1 MIICGGFA
9 LSFYGG
15 IRSVTQF
22 AGKLA
27 FFFIVFS
34 ILAARSL
41 AEHAETSLRYVD
53 ALRRQGMSDLAV
65 DYLEEYLKRDDVAA
79 EDRPELEFEL
89 AASLVTASKSAGEIP
104 EREKKLNQAHDAF
117 LAFGKKYSDH
127 PRRAEA
133 LVQQATIEL
142 ERGRIRVLEAQLP
155 SNEAK
160 ATELAKQARELFAQ
174 SSKDY
179 ETAHAAVKAQLEKM
193 TGFIDEKKDRAL
205 YRQRERYFVDEVES
219 QFQAGLAEFFIADS
233 YAAIDYRGKSPK
245 GVKEYKQA
253 LSKALATFGKIS
265 EEHRR
270 ELAGLYGQLW
280 SARCLVSLGEF
291 EKANILLD
299 GLLQHDNSD
308 LATFQRQVFHFRL
321 LSLAAQNKPREIV
334 SLATEW
340 LKDNIRHRMEG
351 AYQGV
356 QMATAEALISLGK
369 ESKEEK
375 ETRAFYRQA
384 NEILSDLVRY
394 PNSYTGQ
401 ATREQLALS
410 RVMNRDVK
418 ATSFYELS
426 AQANA
431 RLDELRPDMPADD
444 RKKLLDEV
452 IAKLEQSIKAAEGK
466 AEPDDVGTVRMT
478 LAFAFLQNGDVAK
491 AAALADSLART
502 KEEFSRA
509 GEAGVLALTAY
520 ANLYDQAKT
529 KSGGEPDANEDRQ
542 KIESLA
548 QFMIEKWPK
557 SPSSDQARLLL
568 GKLSYAEKDYPKAA
582 ALLDGVN
589 PEGDQAAQAIS
600 FAGLAYWQ
608 QVLLARQQETTSA
621 EAITPLRT
629 KASDRLVSASA
640 KLKSVE
646 KDGLSRDRFRND
658 TVLAEVFLDASE
670 PAKSLETLTPIVT
683 LIKAKKEPAGLDPN
697 LRVAAIVA
705 SIRAYLDLGQV
716 DKTKEMIALIDVG
729 DSQKGTEKGTASV
742 TKVLV
747 SLAKSLRDQMDRRAA
762 EKRPMT
768 DKEISAYATFLD
780 GIAARDS
787 GQTPGTLTFLA
798 DAFLAIHRPAQA
810 VTLLEKASASPD
822 ADANTR
828 TRARMLLARG
838 QSLTGK
844 HDTAKSL
851 ISELLK
857 ENPNSRDVIFEKGEI
872 YEAAKDWP
880 GAIKHWQWFL
890 DRLKRVQPRPAELY
904 QVTDRLSGLYVE
916 MSKSATGE
924 DKKKLLSMAY
934 RLPSYLLETDK
945 NIPDEWKK
953 RLQSRVTAIKPY
965 LGS

>member
-1 MIICGGFA
+1 M
-9 LSFYGG
+9 
-15 IRSVTQF
+15 THF

-27 FFFIVFS
+27 VFIFV
-34 ILAARSL
+34 LAFGAVEGHGEG
-41 AEHAETSLRYVD
+41 AESSLRYVD

-65 DYLEEYLKRDDVAA
+65 DYLEELLQGKDVAE
-79 EDRPELEFEL
+79 EDRPDLEFEL
-89 AASLVTASKSAGEIP
+89 AASLVMASKSAGEIP
-104 EREKKLNQAHDAF
+104 EREKKLNRAHEAF
-117 LAFGKKYSDH
+117 LAFGKKYPEH
-127 PRRAEA
+127 ARRAEA

-155 SNEAK
+155 ANEAK
-160 ATELAKQARELFAQ
+160 ANELAKQARELFAQ

-179 ETAHAAVKAQLEKM
+179 DTAHTAVKEQLEKM
-193 TGFIDEKKDRAL
+193 TGFIDEKKDRSL

-233 YAAIDYRGKSPK
+233 YAAIDYRGKSPT

-253 LSKALATFGKIS
+253 LNKALATFGKIS

-299 GLLQHDNSD
+299 GLLQHDNAD
-308 LATFQRQVFHFRL
+308 LAAFQRQVFHFRL

-334 SLATEW
+334 SLATDWMKE
-340 LKDNIRHRMEG
+340 NIRHRLEG

-356 QMATAEALISLGK
+356 QMVTAEALIALGK
-369 ESKEEK
+369 DSKEEK
-375 ETRAFYRQA
+375 ETRALYRQA

-431 RLDELRPDMPADD
+431 RLDELRADMSVED
-444 RKKLLDEV
+444 RTKLLDEV
-452 IAKLEQSIKAAEGK
+452 IAKLEQSIKAADGKTEGD
-466 AEPDDVGTVRMT
+466 EVGTARMT
-478 LAFAFLQNGDVAK
+478 LAFALLQKGEVAK
-491 AAALADSLART
+491 AADLADNLART

-520 ANLYDQAKT
+520 ANLYDQARKKQEEG
-529 KSGGEPDANEDRQ
+529 KSSNAAEDRK
-542 KIESLA
+542 KIESLS
-548 QFMIEKWPK
+548 QYMIEKWPK

-568 GKLSYAEKDYPKAA
+568 GKLNYAEKDYPQAA
-582 ALLDGVN
+582 KLLDGVN
-589 PEGDQAAQAIS
+589 PEGDQAVQAIS
-600 FAGLAYWQ
+600 LAGLAYWQ
-608 QVLLARQQETTSA
+608 QVLLRRTQEAASTESIA
-621 EAITPLRT
+621 ELRT
-629 KASDRLVSASA
+629 KATDRLMTASA
-640 KLKSVE
+640 KLKQQE
-646 KDGLSRDRFRND
+646 KETLSRDRFRND
-658 TVLAEVFLDASE
+658 TVLAEVYLDSAE
-670 PAKSLETLTPIVT
+670 PAKSLETLTPIINV
-683 LIKAKKEPAGLDPN
+683 IKDKKEPPGLDPN

-716 DKTKEMIALIDVG
+716 DKTKEMIALIDAG
-729 DSQKGTEKGTASV
+729 DGGKGTANV

-747 SLAKSLRDQMDRRAA
+747 SLAKSLRDQMDRRTA
-762 EKRPMT
+762 EKKPMSE
-768 DKEISAYATFLD
+768 KEISSYATFLD
-780 GIAARDS
+780 GIASRDS
-787 GQTPGTLTFLA
+787 GQTPATQTFLA

-810 VTLLEKASASPD
+810 VTLLEKASKSAD

-828 TRARMLLARG
+828 TRARMLLARA

-844 HDTAKSL
+844 HDAAKSL

-857 ENPNSRDVIFEKGEI
+857 ENLNSRDVIFEKGEI

-890 DRLKRVQPRPAELY
+890 DRLKRVQPRPSELY

-916 MSKSATGE
+916 MSKTANGE
-924 DKKKLLSMAY
+924 DKKKLLSMAN
-934 RLPSYLLETDK
+934 RLPSYLLETDR
-945 NIPDEWKK
+945 NIPAEWKK
-953 RLQSRVTAIKPY
+953 TLQARVAAIKPL
-965 LGS
+965 LGN